1 MWIPPSY
8 RKNLPLLK
16 VHVYCDVS
24 FIQNFITI
32 APYTVYQFRVQA
44 ATHVGFGPFSPPREF
59 IMLESGKE
67 YISGILCMHF
77 LNLKLKAD
85 KRLIEKLSG
94 LLYIREINITTP
106 LKFL

>member
-1 MWIPPSY
+1 
-8 RKNLPLLK
+8 
-16 VHVYCDVS
+16 
-24 FIQNFITI
+24 
-32 APYTVYQFRVQA
+32 
-44 ATHVGFGPFSPPREF
+44 
-59 IMLESGKE
+59 
-67 YISGILCMHF
+67 MHF